1 LRLFPDIETTTSRA
15 VLTHMLRAR
24 DLYLL
29 NPRVRDVEPTYVFN
43 GFTSTF
49 EESTS
54 KFRQCSTFDTVMLP
68 LHNYFAVLL
77 AHHPGAHELP
87 VFLLSY
93 LTQLQM
99 LTTDY
104 TNTTPCFST
113 AAVAKWKCPV
123 TIPLGWL

>member
-1 LRLFPDIETTTSRA
+1 LRLFPDIEPTTLRA
-15 VLTHMLRAR
+15 VLSHTLRAR

-29 NPRVRDVEPTYVFN
+29 DPRVQDTEPTYVFN
-43 GFTSTF
+43 GFTSAF
-49 EESTS
+49 KESTS
-54 KFRQCSTFDTVMLP
+54 KFRQYSTFDTVMLP

-77 AHHPGAHELP
+77 AHHPDAHELP

-104 TNTTPCFST
+104 AWNTSPIPH
-113 AAVAKWKCPV
+113 PV
-123 TIPLGWL
+123 FQPPQSRNGSVW